1 MRACTHVVSPPRR
14 GLCSSAQ
21 VDRMVSDG
29 ARFAAEDARLQK
41 KAEARRELEDAIF
54 DLADNE
60 EASDEMRDAAE
71 VAEEWLQSNFDRLS
85 MDDIQRRTAELRGMS

>member
-1 MRACTHVVSPPRR
+1 
-14 GLCSSAQ
+14 
-21 VDRMVSDG
+21 MVSDG